1 MANFMQ
7 HQVTGLKNWLRVET
21 STGSEFIRIADVGL
35 FVRNSQ
41 TLTHPATD
49 AELFTAK
56 VKISPYCDG
65 EPQTWENIKGY
76 GARLSAP
83 GYLDCT
89 EWSVFETEEEAREY
103 LEEMYPEDEEDE
115 PEQD

>member
-7 HQVTGLKNWLRVET
+7 RQITGLEDWLRVEM
-21 STGSEFIRIADVGL
+21 SQGSEFIRIADTSL

-49 AELFTAK
+49 AELFAAK

-89 EWSVFETEEEAREY
+89 NWQVFDTEEEAEEY
-103 LEEMYPEDEEDE
+103 LTEEYPEDEEL
-115 PEQD
+115 

>member
-1 MANFMQ
+1 MSDFMQ
-7 HQVTGLKNWLRVET
+7 RQITGLENWLRVET
-21 STGSEFIRIADVGL
+21 SQGSEFIRIADVGL
-35 FVRNSQ
+35 FVRNSEQ
-41 TLTHPATD
+41 ISQPLTD
-49 AELFTAK
+49 DERAEYANQIQDYVEGT
-56 VKISPYCDG
+56 P
-65 EPQTWENIKGY
+65 ETWENVKGY

-89 EWSVFETEEEAREY
+89 AWDVFETEQEAREY

>member
-1 MANFMQ
+1 MSDFMQ
-7 HQVTGLKNWLRVET
+7 HQVTGLENWLRVET
-21 STGSEFIRIADVGL
+21 TQGTEFVRIADTSL

-49 AELFTAK
+49 AELFAAK

-103 LEEMYPEDEEDE
+103 LEENYPEDDEDE
-115 PEQD
+115 QEEN

>member
-1 MANFMQ
+1 MSDFMQ
-7 HQVTGLKNWLRVET
+7 HQVTGLENWLQVET
-21 STGSEFIRIADVGL
+21 TQGTEFVRIADTSL

-41 TLTHPATD
+41 TLTHPATESD
-49 AELFTAK
+49 KFSAK
-56 VKISPYCDG
+56 TKIQQYTTG
-65 EPQTWENIKGY
+65 EPQEWENVKGY

-89 EWSVFETEEEAREY
+89 EWSVFKTKEIAREY